1 MRMSKLLL
9 GLFLCIATYLC
20 QSTRPLLADSTG
32 VLQSFRISL
41 ITPSAANKSATENPS
56 APRTKVSACL
66 PGGSSCT
73 KAGDCCSGD
82 CEAKHNKCGR

>member
-41 ITPSAANKSATENPS
+41 ITPSAKANE
-56 APRTKVSACL
+56 
-66 PGGSSCT
+66 SS
-73 KAGDCCSGD
+73 D
-82 CEAKHNKCGR
+82 